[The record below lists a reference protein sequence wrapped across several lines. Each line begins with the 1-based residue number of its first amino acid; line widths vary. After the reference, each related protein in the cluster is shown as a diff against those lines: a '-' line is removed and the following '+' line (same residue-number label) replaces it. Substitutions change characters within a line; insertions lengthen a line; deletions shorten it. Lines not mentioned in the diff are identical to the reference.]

1 MKKYQLKKYPKM
13 YSGKLITWSDYKKQN
28 KPLTAEEKTFALI
41 CGDCVVE
48 DWLLPLDVF
57 WTIDFSGGKTPKILN
72 SPFTFF
78 KDLGLG
84 LGLIS
89 RNQ

>member
-1 MKKYQLKKYPKM
+1 M

-48 DWLLPLDVF
+48 DWLVPLDVYF
-57 WTIDFSGGKTPKILN
+57 TIDFSGSGMLKTFNSLIEWVIPK
-72 SPFTFF
+72 
-78 KDLGLG
+78 
-84 LGLIS
+84 
-89 RNQ
+89 